1 MLPTLGVPVK
11 MATEEMGPLVMGAF
25 FRWLFKLILEQKM

>member
-1 MLPTLGVPVK
+1 MFPTLGVPVK

-25 FRWLFKLILEQKM
+25 FR